1 MIVAMTADVDA
12 EEGLDGLDEIHAF
25 IVSAEFVDGPDELYA
40 MVSDLWPNLLHKIK
54 PPRHLM
60 H

>member
-1 MIVAMTADVDA
+1 MIVAVTSDLDA
-12 EEGLDGLDEIHAF
+12 EDGTDGLDDIHAF
-25 IVSAEFVDGPDELYA
+25 IVSAEFVDGPDELHA
-40 MVSDLWPNLLHKIK
+40 MVSDLWPHLLHKIK